1 MKCKMVN
8 LAASCGAGAILLGLL
23 AAGPAHAGT
32 STGSMQ
38 VSANVAGACTIS
50 ASPMSFGVL
59 SLSGGNT
66 TQQDTST
73 TVSYSCNITPT
84 AFTVGTGL
92 NDASATG
99 SGYNYA
105 MANGTNYISYGL
117 DVYDNSA
124 TFTLANAAVPGTP
137 GSQYN
142 VVDGANS
149 PTLGMTGGPYT
160 LSARIPASQTTI
172 AGTYDDTV
180 TFTMAF

>member
-1 MKCKMVN
+1 MKCKTVT
-8 LAASCGAGAILLGLL
+8 LAAFCGAGAILLGLL
-23 AAGPAHAGT
+23 AAGPAHAGS

-38 VSANVAGACTIS
+38 VSADVAGACTIT

-59 SLSGGNT
+59 SLSGGET
-66 TQQDTST
+66 TLQTAST

-92 NDASATG
+92 NDASAAGT
-99 SGYNYA
+99 GYNYA
-105 MANGTNYISYGL
+105 MANGDNFISYGL
-117 DVYDNSA
+117 DVFDNSA
-124 TFTLANAAVPGTP
+124 TFTVGNAAVPGTP
-137 GSQYN
+137 SSSKN
-142 VVDGANS
+142 VVDGTDA

-160 LSARIPASQTTI
+160 ISAQIPASQTTI

>member
-1 MKCKMVN
+1 MKRKLMN
-8 LAASCGAGAILLGLL
+8 LAVFGGAGTILLGLL
-23 AAGPAHAGT
+23 AAGPAQAGT

-38 VSANVAGACTIS
+38 VSANVAGACTIT

-59 SLSGGNT
+59 SLSGGET
-66 TQQDTST
+66 TQQTTST
-73 TVSYSCNITPT
+73 TVSYSCNTTPT
-84 AFTVGTGL
+84 SFTVANGT
-92 NDASATG
+92 NDTSATG

-105 MANGTNYISYGL
+105 MANGDNYISYGL

-137 GSQYN
+137 SSMYN
-142 VVDGANS
+142 TVDGAAS
-149 PTLGMTGGPYT
+149 PTLGTTGGPYT
-160 LSARIPASQTTI
+160 VSAQIPASQATV